1 MRGEDNFVEV
11 TLGMFK
17 EIAQRGFVV
26 KVESV
31 EYVESVEK
39 EEAKFVN
46 LNTEREHT
54 VKNSVVSNSRY
65 LGTKIEGG
73 MLQGSREGTP
83 DQVLSKDGCSIK
95 ERWKVKSDEMT
106 SVTREQKKLKTTTK
120 TKTTETVT
128 TTTVVDNYSLGAAH
142 IGATCTVL
150 TCDTVLQATLFQVKR
165 GTWEFRLAK

>member
-1 MRGEDNFVEV
+1 M
-11 TLGMFK
+11 
-17 EIAQRGFVV
+17 
-26 KVESV
+26 
-31 EYVESVEK
+31 
-39 EEAKFVN
+39 
-46 LNTEREHT
+46 
-54 VKNSVVSNSRY
+54 KNSVVSNSRY

-150 TCDTVLQATLFQVKR
+150 TCDTVLQAALFQVNR
-165 GTWEFRLAK
+165 GTWEVQIGTVTAL